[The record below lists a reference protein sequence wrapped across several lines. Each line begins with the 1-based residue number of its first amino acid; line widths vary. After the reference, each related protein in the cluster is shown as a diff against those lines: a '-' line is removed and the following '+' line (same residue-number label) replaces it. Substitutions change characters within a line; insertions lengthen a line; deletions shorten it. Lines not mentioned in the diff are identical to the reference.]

1 MATEAER
8 MFRQTIETMQLQIQ
22 GVMKEIAQARG
33 DQPGVGERI
42 REIERRIQAMEGRTE
57 SREQRS
63 GLAKIF
69 DGKNPRLLP
78 PTFAKEEGVKTFRKW
93 ATQVETYVELADP

>member
-8 MFRQTIETMQLQIQ
+8 AFRQTIEVMQTQIRD
-22 GVMKEIAQARG
+22 VMSEIVQARG
-33 DQPGVGERI
+33 GQPGVGERI
-42 REIERRIQAMEGRTE
+42 VEIERRILAMEGRAE
-57 SREQRS
+57 SREPRS

-78 PTFAKEEGVKTFRKW
+78 P
-93 ATQVETYVELADP
+93 